1 MCPSRSGI
9 SARVGLGRR
18 AREEGLGKKGSGRR
32 APMEGAMEREA
43 MLVRCVCGW
52 EATGTEDELVAAT
65 QEHGRRI
72 HNMLATREEVLAMV
86 VPGGAEKPP
95 GSEADVAS

>member
-1 MCPSRSGI
+1 
-9 SARVGLGRR
+9 
-18 AREEGLGKKGSGRR
+18 
-32 APMEGAMEREA
+32 MEGAMEREA

-65 QEHGRRI
+65 QEHGRRV

-86 VPGGAEKPP
+86 VPGRAEAPT
-95 GSEADVAS
+95 VAHGPTSG